1 MRCVQYTEHML
12 GNAIRERRRGL
23 GLSMR
28 EAARR
33 IGISTGYLV
42 ELEHGRN
49 PTTGRAPMPSPTV
62 LAGVGRALDIDLT
75 TLLDLAGVTPRR
87 SAHVLL
93 VQVGTGRRSARA
105 AARRAVTATVDTWIE
120 IAGRGDPGRALR
132 AAADVVAD
140 APRADPGRRL
150 GLVFES
156 SPSALRTPEGRAAVL
171 ASERT
176 WEDDVAAACR
186 ASAGI
191 EPAAN
196 VCVYREAD
204 IRGGASDPLETA
216 IALVR
221 SHPHVVAQGPDRN
234 LRSGPAAIEAILTS
248 VRPPAVGADAWAALV
263 AAAAVGLHR
272 ETAAA

>member
-1 MRCVQYTEHML
+1 ML
-12 GNAIRERRRGL
+12 GDAIRERRQGL

-62 LAGVGRALDIDLT
+62 LAGIGHALDVDLAA
-75 TLLDLAGVTPRR
+75 LLDLAGVTPRR

-93 VQVGTGRRSARA
+93 VQTGGGRRSARA
-105 AARRAVTATVDTWIE
+105 AAKRAVTAAVDTWIE
-120 IAGRGDPGRALR
+120 VAGRSDPSRALR
-132 AAADVVAD
+132 TAAEAVSDDPEV
-140 APRADPGRRL
+140 DPGRRL
-150 GLVFES
+150 GLVFEA
-156 SPSALRTPEGRAAVL
+156 SPSVLRTPEGRAAVL
-171 ASERT
+171 ASEQT

-196 VCVYREAD
+196 VCVYREAA
-204 IRGGASDPLETA
+204 IRSSGGGSDPLETA

-221 SHPHVVAQGPDRN
+221 SHPHVVVQAQDGT
-234 LRSGPAAIEAILTS
+234 LRSGPAAIEAVLTA

>member
-1 MRCVQYTEHML
+1 ML
-12 GNAIRERRRGL
+12 ADTIRHRRELL

-49 PTTGRAPMPSPTV
+49 PTTGRPPVPSATV
-62 LAGVGRALDIDLT
+62 LAGIGRALEIDVV
-75 TLLDLAGVTPRR
+75 TLLELAGAAPPR

-93 VQVGTGRRSARA
+93 VQLSGGRRSVRA
-105 AARRAVTATVDTWIE
+105 AARRATAGAADTWIE
-120 IAGRGDPGRALR
+120 IAGRGDPVPALR
-132 AAADVVAD
+132 AVAD
-140 APRADPGRRL
+140 AAGAAPDRRL
-150 GLVFES
+150 GLVFGGG
-156 SPSALRTPEGRAAVL
+156 SPRLRTRESRDAIL

-186 ASAGI
+186 TAAGT

-204 IRGGASDPLETA
+204 LRAAADPLATA
-216 IALVR
+216 LELVR
-221 SHPHVVAQGPDRN
+221 AHPHVAVQDRYG
-234 LRSGPAAIEAILTS
+234 SVTTGPAAIAAVLTA
-248 VRPPAVGADAWAALV
+248 VPPAGVAPDTWATV
-263 AAAAVGLHR
+263 SAAAAVGFFR
-272 ETAAA
+272 NAGTA

>member
-1 MRCVQYTEHML
+1 ML
-12 GNAIRERRRGL
+12 GDAIRERRQGL

-62 LAGVGRALDIDLT
+62 LAGIGRALDVDLAA
-75 TLLDLAGVTPRR
+75 LLDLAGVTPRR
-87 SAHVLL
+87 SAHMLL
-93 VQVGTGRRSARA
+93 VQMGGGRRSARV
-105 AARRAVTATVDTWIE
+105 AARRAVTAAVDAWIE
-120 IAGRGDPGRALR
+120 VAGRGDPTRALR
-132 AAADVVAD
+132 TAAEAVSN
-140 APRADPGRRL
+140 APEADPSRRL
-150 GLVFES
+150 GLVFEA
-156 SPSALRTPEGRAAVL
+156 SPSVLRTPEGRSAVL

-196 VCVYREAD
+196 VCVYREAA
-204 IRGGASDPLETA
+204 ICGGGGSDALETA

-221 SHPHVVAQGPDRN
+221 SHPHVVVQAQDGT
-234 LRSGPAAIEAILTS
+234 LRSGPAAIEAVLAT

>member
-1 MRCVQYTEHML
+1 MFSILNAML
-12 GNAIRERRRGL
+12 GDAIRQRRNGL

-33 IGISTGYLV
+33 MGISTGYLV

-62 LAGVGRALDIDLT
+62 LAGIGRALDVDLA
-75 TLLDLAGVTPRR
+75 TLLDLAGVAPRR
-87 SAHVLL
+87 SAHMLL
-93 VQVGTGRRSARA
+93 VQAGGGRRSARA
-105 AARRAVTATVDTWIE
+105 AARRATTATVDTWIE
-120 IAGRGDPGRALR
+120 IAGRGDPARALR
-132 AAADVVAD
+132 AAAEAVPD
-140 APRADPGRRL
+140 ASHADPDRRL
-150 GLVFES
+150 GVVFAA
-156 SPSALRTPEGRAAVL
+156 SPSALRTPEGRAAML
-171 ASERT
+171 ESERT
-176 WEDDVAAACR
+176 WEADVATACR
-186 ASAGI
+186 AAAGI

-204 IRGGASDPLETA
+204 IRGGAPDPLGTA

-221 SHPHVVAQGPDRN
+221 SHPHVVFQSQDGT
-234 LRSGPAAIEAILTS
+234 LRSGPAAIEAILTA
-248 VRPPAVGADAWAALV
+248 VRPPVVGVDTWAELV

>member
-1 MRCVQYTEHML
+1 MF
-12 GNAIRERRRGL
+12 GDAIRARRQGL

-62 LAGVGRALDIDLT
+62 LAGIGRALDVDLA

-93 VQVGTGRRSARA
+93 VQTGGGRRSARA
-105 AARRAVTATVDTWIE
+105 AARHAVTAAVDTWIV

-132 AAADVVAD
+132 TAADAVSD
-140 APRADPGRRL
+140 ARSDPERRL
-150 GLVFES
+150 GLVFEA
-156 SPSALRTPEGRAAVL
+156 SPAALQTAEGRAAVL

-186 ASAGI
+186 RFAGI

-196 VCVYREAD
+196 VCVYRESA
-204 IRGGASDPLETA
+204 IGGASDPLETA

-221 SHPHVVAQGPDRN
+221 SHPHVVVQDPDGT
-234 LRSGPAAIEAILTS
+234 LRSGPAAIEAILTAA
-248 VRPPAVGADAWAALV
+248 RPPAVGAEAWAALV

>member
-1 MRCVQYTEHML
+1 ML
-12 GNAIRERRRGL
+12 GDTIRQRRQGL

-62 LAGVGRALDIDLT
+62 LAGIGRALDVDLA
-75 TLLDLAGVTPRR
+75 TLLELAGVAPRR
-87 SAHVLL
+87 SAHTLL
-93 VQVGTGRRSARA
+93 IQAGGGRRSARA
-105 AARRAVTATVDTWIE
+105 AARRAVTAAVDTWVE
-120 IAGRGDPGRALR
+120 VAGRGDPAGALR
-132 AAADVVAD
+132 AAADAVPD
-140 APRADPGRRL
+140 APNAGPGRRL
-150 GLVFES
+150 GLVFEA

-186 ASAGI
+186 AAAGV
-191 EPAAN
+191 EPAAT

-204 IRGGASDPLETA
+204 IRRGAADPLETA

-221 SHPHVVAQGPDRN
+221 SHPHVVVQDPDGN
-234 LRSGPAAIEAILTS
+234 LRSGPAAIEAILTA
-248 VRPPAVGADAWAALV
+248 VRPAAVGAGAWAALV